1 MESLGGRES
10 RRKTLYTMRKEGGER
25 NITPHDKNARA
36 EKKAGQVVKTLEG
49 RQGNLILAAQIR

>member
-25 NITPHDKNARA
+25 NITPHDKKARK
-36 EKKAGQVVKTLEG
+36 EKKNRIGWENFGRKTM
-49 RQGNLILAAQIR
+49 

>member
-25 NITPHDKNARA
+25 NITPHDKKARKD
-36 EKKAGQVVKTLEG
+36 KKKTG
-49 RQGNLILAAQIR
+49 